1 MNLVIT
7 VLEHDSSPHVT
18 CRLMVPR
25 GEIESLMNPV
35 SEEAIGE
42 MSLVS
47 TCSTGSVAL
56 SKASNDGRRKFVR
69 IGSLRISWI
78 NGDRPE
84 STELYSREAGR
95 SLSRWLNRPWKPLRY
110 WQFRKRGGGTSM
122 NADADGELSMVAE
135 VVALLAGLAEGG
147 SSVTNPSYL
156 LDSYPRGQEGIGLS
170 GPFSSPWA
178 LRGVSVT
185 SDG

>member
-42 MSLVS
+42 MWS
-47 TCSTGSVAL
+47 
-56 SKASNDGRRKFVR
+56 GRHGTLGHPKCHIVTF
-69 IGSLRISWI
+69 
-78 NGDRPE
+78 E
-84 STELYSREAGR
+84 SGRCRRAPLAGR